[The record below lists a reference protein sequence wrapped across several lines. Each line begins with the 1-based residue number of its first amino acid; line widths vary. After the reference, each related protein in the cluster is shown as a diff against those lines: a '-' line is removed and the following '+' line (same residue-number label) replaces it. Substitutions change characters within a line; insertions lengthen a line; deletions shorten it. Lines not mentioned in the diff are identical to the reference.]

1 MRIRNIFRADRVVGP
16 YAAGFRFPV
25 FRRGGRLCPPAGC
38 TGFTV
43 IFGEFDT
50 FPWADVGIG
59 PYRVSANSYC
69 PAGFKR
75 KTFLTQ
81 LFKRNY
87 LQICCTVTGSVYH
100 SAPFLPILFRQG
112 GKEWAAGGTSETAS
126 PEQVSAMR
134 EASYP
139 LRPFPPFQNAKLR
152 WFAFW
157 GLASPE
163 RALTLTPAS
172 SARALRRFLRW
183 RRRLRRRPGRL

>member
-1 MRIRNIFRADRVVGP
+1 MHRFCGNSRRIRYIFRADRVVGP

-43 IFGEFDT
+43 TFGEFDT
-50 FPWADVGIG
+50 SPWADVGIS

-87 LQICCTVTGSVYH
+87 LLICCTVTGGAYH
-100 SAPFLPILFRQG
+100 SG
-112 GKEWAAGGTSETAS
+112 S
-126 PEQVSAMR
+126 
-134 EASYP
+134 
-139 LRPFPPFQNAKLR
+139 
-152 WFAFW
+152 
-157 GLASPE
+157 
-163 RALTLTPAS
+163 
-172 SARALRRFLRW
+172 
-183 RRRLRRRPGRL
+183 RRRLDENGLDGTSLRCLRSLFSCLGCI

>member
-1 MRIRNIFRADRVVGP
+1 MHCFYRKLWQIRNIFRADRVVGP

-25 FRRGGRLCPPAGC
+25 FRRSGRLCPPAGC

-50 FPWADVGIG
+50 SPWADVGIG

-87 LQICCTVTGSVYH
+87 LQICCTVTGGVYH
-100 SAPFLPILFRQG
+100 SAPFRPILFRQG
-112 GKEWAAGGTSETAS
+112 GKEWAAGGASET
-126 PEQVSAMR
+126 
-134 EASYP
+134 
-139 LRPFPPFQNAKLR
+139 
-152 WFAFW
+152 
-157 GLASPE
+157 ASPE
-163 RALTLTPAS
+163 RALTLIPAS